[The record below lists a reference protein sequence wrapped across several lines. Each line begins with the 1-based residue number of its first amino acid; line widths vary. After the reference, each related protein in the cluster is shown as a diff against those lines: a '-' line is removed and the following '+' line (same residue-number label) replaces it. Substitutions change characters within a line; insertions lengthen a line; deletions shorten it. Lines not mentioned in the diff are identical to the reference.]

1 MANRGGCIQ
10 PEIIPLEP
18 DLDNTSEG
26 NDTQNATHLQT
37 GRFLLESAFF
47 LGEGCPSPAR
57 CANKYTVERGVE
69 WTI

>member
-47 LGEGCPSPAR
+47 LGKAAR
-57 CANKYTVERGVE
+57 HGIDALTNSQSKEV
-69 WTI
+69 